1 MKRQGSPAP
10 LLHLVP
16 LIGLDEGVLMT
27 LEEPVPQLLLVSL
40 VQLEFHGPV
49 VVLLL
54 VGVDMPYQ
62 GAAQCQ
68 GGAILLCRGCRAA
81 GRPWPESVASRP
93 R

>member
-10 LLHLVP
+10 LSHLVP

-49 VVLLL
+49 MVLLVRL
-54 VGVDMPYQ
+54 DMPYQ